1 MSQGQKDP
9 NIAHS
14 PGTLKAEQPHPS
26 TVSFEDFNWKSK
38 PSFGRSSTFGT
49 GYLYMAISV
58 TGIDQP
64 WVFRVSSVPVPSGTH
79 GHGTYLHVLVC
90 VSVCVCVCACCGW
103 VVVYGQRSHSNFPSQ
118 HFIMSPSGSTYEFH
132 EDWCLNDFIKIFC
145 DNKLNIFRS
154 HLNVHR
160 SRVYLG
166 ICIFKI
172 SSGDTNASFGKH

>member
-14 PGTLKAEQPHPS
+14 SGTLKAEQPHPS

-38 PSFGRSSTFGT
+38 LNFGRSSTFGT

-64 WVFRVSSVPVPSGTH
+64 WVFWVSSVPVPSGTH

-90 VSVCVCVCACCGW
+90 VCLSVCVRAVGGW
-103 VVVYGQRSHSNFPSQ
+103 YCMDREAILIFLPS
-118 HFIMSPSGSTYEFH
+118 
-132 EDWCLNDFIKIFC
+132 
-145 DNKLNIFRS
+145 
-154 HLNVHR
+154 
-160 SRVYLG
+160 
-166 ICIFKI
+166 I
-172 SSGDTNASFGKH
+172 SSCLLQGPLMNS